1 MVGTIPICTDV
12 VEYPY
17 ESNVDWDSFTLRG
30 DMEDV
35 ENLVTKSKEIDY
47 DKFRMDGM
55 NFWDDFIKMDN
66 LHDNLLTYMQSTK

>member
-1 MVGTIPICTDV
+1 
-12 VEYPY
+12 
-17 ESNVDWDSFTLRG
+17 
-30 DMEDV
+30 MEDV